1 MDILDETTFS
11 GLRVLMAVVDAG
23 SFARAADALDISPS
37 AVSRAISRLEARLGV
52 RLFDRTTRSVALS
65 EEGMRFQRQ
74 VAPLLEGLQQATAD
88 ASSGASAVRG
98 RLRVDVDPLF
108 AALVLGQGLTRFL
121 AEHPDL
127 QLELLRRDQPGDL
140 AADGCDLSLRFGQ
153 PRPSSM
159 VARKLME
166 TRIVTVASPA
176 YLRRQGKPVTPQD
189 LAQHQCIQFRNPH
202 DGLPFAWE
210 FHRGRKKLT
219 IATSGQLM
227 VNDAATLHA
236 TCLGGA
242 GIAQIIEL
250 GAERWLADGKL
261 VELFP
266 DWADERFP
274 LYALYPSRRL
284 LPPKTQA
291 FLQFVTD
298 GIRRRGGE

>member
-1 MDILDETTFS
+1 MDILDEATFS
-11 GLRVLMAVVDAG
+11 GLRVLMAVADAG
-23 SFARAADALDISPS
+23 SFARAAALLDISPS
-37 AVSRAISRLEARLGV
+37 AVSRAVSRLEARLGV

-65 EEGMRFQRQ
+65 EEGLRFQRQ

-88 ASSGASAVRG
+88 AASGASAVRG

-108 AALVLGQGLTRFL
+108 ASLVLGQRLAGFL
-121 AEHPDL
+121 SAHPGL
-127 QLELLRRDQPGDL
+127 QLELLRREQPGDL
-140 AADGCDLSLRFGQ
+140 AADACDLSLRFGQ
-153 PRPSSM
+153 PRTSSM
-159 VARKLME
+159 VARKLMS

-176 YLRRQGKPVTPQD
+176 YLRRHGKPSSPQD

-210 FHRGRKKLT
+210 FHRGRRKLT
-219 IATSGQLM
+219 VTTGGQLM
-227 VNDAATLHA
+227 VNDAAALHS

-250 GAERWLADGKL
+250 GAERWLAEGKL

-266 DWADERFP
+266 GWSDERFP

-298 GIRRRGGE
+298 EIGRRAA

>member
-1 MDILDETTFS
+1 MDILDEATFS
-11 GLRVLMAVVDAG
+11 GLRVLMAVADAG
-23 SFARAADALDISPS
+23 SFARAAALLDISPS

-52 RLFDRTTRSVALS
+52 RLFDRTTRNVALS
-65 EEGMRFQRQ
+65 EEGLRFQHQ

-88 ASSGASAVRG
+88 AVSGASAVRG

-108 AALVLGQGLTRFL
+108 ASLVLGQGLAGFL
-121 AEHPDL
+121 SAHPGL
-127 QLELLRRDQPGDL
+127 QLELLRREQPGDL
-140 AADGCDLSLRFGQ
+140 AADACDLSLRFGQ
-153 PRPSSM
+153 PRTSSM
-159 VARKLME
+159 VARRLMA

-176 YLRRQGKPVTPQD
+176 YLRRHGKPSSPQD

-219 IATSGQLM
+219 VATGGQLM
-227 VNDAATLHA
+227 VNDAATLHS

-242 GIAQIIEL
+242 GIAQIIDL
-250 GAERWLADGKL
+250 GAERWLAEGKL

-266 DWADERFP
+266 GWSDERFP
-274 LYALYPSRRL
+274 LYAIYPSRRL

-298 GIRRRGGE
+298 EIRRRGA